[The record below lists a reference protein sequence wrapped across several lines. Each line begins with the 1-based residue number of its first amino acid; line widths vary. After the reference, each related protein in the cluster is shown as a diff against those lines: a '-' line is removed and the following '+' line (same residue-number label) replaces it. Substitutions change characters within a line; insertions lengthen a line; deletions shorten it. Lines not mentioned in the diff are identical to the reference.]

1 MSARRASA
9 PLLGILILLLGAGCG
24 WFGPRGVTHAR
35 GPDVADL
42 VADLPELAMP
52 AARTEKPTR
61 EDVMAAYE
69 RIYGQ
74 IPDPREDHAVGK
86 RLADLSMSVAEDRDI
101 AGERA
106 PYDAAIAL
114 YESLL
119 DQRSGEAQDEILYQL
134 ARAHDM
140 AGRTDRSLHYLDRL
154 IAEHPDSAYRVE
166 ARFRRGEIAFSQERY
181 GDASADYGFVVAQ
194 GPGTPYWQNAN
205 YMRGWAQFKRS
216 ELEPGLASFFTVI
229 DTLVASGD
237 ADDLAATD
245 RELLDDSFRVVTLAL
260 GYLDGA
266 ETLADQM
273 DALDRPAW
281 QYLAYQALADDYLE
295 RERYLDSVATW
306 QTFIDRN
313 PLDRRAP
320 AAHLGMI
327 ETLLAADFPS
337 EVQPKKV
344 AFVRGYGVNSEFW
357 SVHGEDVRQAYLQPL
372 QEFLEELA
380 KTSHAGAQETGQRAS
395 YLTAAEWYEELV
407 KTFPENPDTAEYLFL
422 LGEVYTEADEPG
434 SAVAAYQRVVREFP
448 DYPDAHEAGYA
459 AILGLE
465 RMAESAAPEE
475 RELWERVKI
484 DAQIEFAFVFT
495 GDPRAPE
502 VQTDAADSLFALG
515 EHASAVE
522 LADNLLATWPDVEWR
537 LRSTALT
544 IQGHGRFE
552 LERYADAE
560 TAYRNLL
567 AGPLDAA
574 ERPAITERLLATVY
588 RQAESAE
595 TAGEVELA
603 VGHFLRLSDIAPG
616 AQLAIQGHYDAVAV
630 TEAAGQTA
638 RAAGLLSSF
647 RDAHPDHPLARDVS
661 KRLASMYEQTGDMS
675 AAADEYVELAGSADD
690 PEVRRQSLYRAAEL
704 YLQQDNVAAAITHF
718 RDYANRYQ
726 RPLPQRLEAVH
737 QLDTL
742 YQQSGQEQQRRHWL
756 AEKIEIHRAMGRNA
770 GERATYLAAQ
780 AQFVLAEDTR
790 SAFAAVRLGHPLKES
805 LKRKQRVLKDAV
817 RAFEAAADYEVAE
830 FATASTYRIGTLF
843 TDLARSIMESDR
855 PDGLSALEAE
865 QYEIL
870 LEEQAFPFEE
880 QAITLHEINM
890 RRSWDG
896 LWDDWIENSF
906 AELGRLMPAR
916 FDKPELEVAYVES
929 IH

>member
-1 MSARRASA
+1 MIPARAA
-9 PLLGILILLLGAGCG
+9 TIVILLLAAGCG
-24 WFGPRGVTHAR
+24 WFGHSGVMDPR

-42 VADLPELAMP
+42 VRDLPELDLP
-52 AARTEKPTR
+52 PARTVKPSR

-74 IPDPREDHAVGK
+74 ISDPREDHAVGK
-86 RLADLSMSVAEDRDI
+86 RLADLTMSVGEDRDI
-101 AGERA
+101 AGDSA
-106 PYDAAIAL
+106 PYDAAITL

-119 DQRSGEAQDEILYQL
+119 DQAGGEAQDEILYQL

-154 IAEHPDSAYRVE
+154 IAEYPDSDYRVE

-181 GDASADYGFVVAQ
+181 GDASVDYGFVVAQ
-194 GPGTPYWQNAN
+194 GPDTAYWQNAN
-205 YMRGWAQFKRS
+205 YMRGWSQFKRS
-216 ELEPGLASFFTVI
+216 ELEPGLASFFAVI
-229 DTLVASGD
+229 DTLVAAGD
-237 ADDLAATD
+237 ADALAATD

-266 ETLADQM
+266 ETLAEQM
-273 DALDRPAW
+273 QNRGRPAW
-281 QYLAYQALADDYLE
+281 QYLAYQALADDYQRL
-295 RERYLDSVATW
+295 ERYLDSVATW
-306 QTFIDRN
+306 QTFIDEN

-320 AAHLGMI
+320 SAHLGMI

-337 EVQPKKV
+337 EVQPKKIG
-344 AFVRGYGVNSEFW
+344 FVRRYGVNSEFW
-357 SVHGEDVRQAYLQPL
+357 SVHGPDVRAAYLEPL

-380 KTSHAGAQETGQRAS
+380 KTSHASAQETGERAT

-465 RMAESAAPEE
+465 RMTQEAAADE

-502 VQTDAADSLFALG
+502 VQADAADSLFQLADY
-515 EHASAVE
+515 AAAVE
-522 LADNLLATWPDVEWR
+522 LADNLLVTWPDLEWR

-552 LERYADAE
+552 LGRYAEAE
-560 TAYRNLL
+560 SAYRALL
-567 AGPLDAA
+567 AGPMSDE

-588 RQAESAE
+588 KQGEAAEAE
-595 TAGEVELA
+595 AATDLA
-603 VGHFLRLSDIAPG
+603 VGHYLRLSDIAPG
-616 AQLAIQGHYDAVAV
+616 AQLAVQGHYDAVAV

-638 RAAGLLSSF
+638 RAAGLLAEF
-647 RDAHPDHPLARDVS
+647 RDAYPDHPLARDVS
-661 KRLASMYEQTGDMS
+661 KRLAAMYEQTGDVS
-675 AAADEYVELAGSADD
+675 AAADEYVDLAGSAED

-718 RDYANRYQ
+718 RDYASRYQ
-726 RPLPQRLEAVH
+726 RPFEQRLEAVH

-742 YQQSGQEQQRRHWL
+742 YQRSGAEAERRPWL

-770 GERATYLAAQ
+770 SERATYLAAQ

-790 SAFAAVRLGHPLKES
+790 RAFTGVRLSQPLKDS
-805 LKRKQRVLKDAV
+805 LKRKQRALKDAV
-817 RAFEAAADYEVAE
+817 AAYEAVADYQVAE
-830 FATASTYRIGTLF
+830 FATASTFQIGTLF
-843 TDLARSIMESDR
+843 TDLARAIMESDR
-855 PDGLSALEAE
+855 PGGLSELERE
-865 QYEIL
+865 QYDIL

-880 QAITLHEINM
+880 QAINLHEINM

-896 LWDDWIENSF
+896 LWDDWIARSF
-906 AELGRLMPAR
+906 GELSRLMPAR
-916 FDKPELEVAYVES
+916 FDKPEMEVAYVES

>member
-1 MSARRASA
+1 MTVLRTSV
-9 PLLGILILLLGAGCG
+9 LLALLAAAGCG
-24 WFGPRGVTHAR
+24 WFGPRGVMDTR

-42 VADLPELAMP
+42 VDDLPDLSMP
-52 AARTEKPTR
+52 APRTDKPTR

-74 IPDPREDHAVGK
+74 LPDPTEDHAVGK
-86 RLADLSMSVAEDRDI
+86 RLADLTMSVGEDRDI
-101 AGERA
+101 AGEA
-106 PYDAAIAL
+106 GPYEAAIAL

-119 DQRSGEAQDEILYQL
+119 DRDGGEAQDEILYQL

-140 AGRTDRSLHYLDRL
+140 AGRTARSLHYLDRL
-154 IAEHPDSAYRVE
+154 IDEHPGSRYLVE

-181 GDASADYGFVVAQ
+181 AEAATDYGFVVAQ
-194 GPGTPYWQNAN
+194 GPETPYWQNAN
-205 YMRGWAQFKRS
+205 YMRGWSQFKRS

-229 DTLVASGD
+229 DTLVSDGD
-237 ADDLAATD
+237 VDALAATD
-245 RELLDDSFRVVTLAL
+245 RELLNDSFRVVTLAL
-260 GYLDGA
+260 GYLDGPR
-266 ETLADQM
+266 TLAQQM
-273 DALDRPAW
+273 QALGRPGW
-281 QYLAYQALADDYLE
+281 QYLAYQALADDYHQ

-306 QTFIDRN
+306 QAFIDEN
-313 PLDRRAP
+313 PLDPRAP
-320 AAHLGMI
+320 SAHLGMI

-357 SVHGEDVRQAYLQPL
+357 AVHGPEVRGAYLEPL
-372 QEFLEELA
+372 QAFLEELA
-380 KTSHAGAQETGQRAS
+380 KTSHASAQETGERAT
-395 YLTAAEWYEELV
+395 YRNAAEWYEELIE
-407 KTFPENPDTAEYLFL
+407 TFPENPDTAEYLFL

-434 SAVAAYQRVVREFP
+434 QAVAAYQRVVREFP

-465 RMAESAAPEE
+465 RMVAEAAPEE
-475 RELWERVKI
+475 RELWQRVKI

-502 VQTDAADSLFALG
+502 VQTDAADGLFALG
-515 EHASAVE
+515 EYQPAVE
-522 LADNLLATWPDVEWR
+522 LAENLLATWPDLAWR

-552 LERYADAE
+552 LGRYDEAE
-560 TAYRNLL
+560 SAYRALL
-567 AGPLDAA
+567 AGPVPEAD
-574 ERPAITERLLATVY
+574 RPALLERLLAAVY
-588 RQAESAE
+588 RQGEAAEAE
-595 TAGEVELA
+595 GAVEVA

-638 RAAGLLSSF
+638 RAAGLLDGF
-647 RDAHPDHPLARDVS
+647 RDAYPDHPLARDVS
-661 KRLASMYEQTGDMS
+661 KRLAAMYEQTGDMS
-675 AAADEYVELAGSADD
+675 AAADEYVDLAGRADD

-704 YLQQDNVAAAITHF
+704 YLEQDNVAAAVTHF
-718 RDYANRYQ
+718 RDYANRYE
-726 RPLPQRLEAVH
+726 RPIEQRLEAVH
-737 QLDTL
+737 HLDAL
-742 YQQSGQEQQRRHWL
+742 YQRTGETDKRRHWL
-756 AEKIEIHRAMGRNA
+756 EEKIDIHRAMGRA
-770 GERATYLAAQ
+770 ATERATYLAAQ
-780 AQFVLAEDTR
+780 AQYVLADDAR
-790 SAFAAVRLGHPLKES
+790 QAFATVRLTHPLKDS
-805 LKRKQRVLKDAV
+805 LKRKQRALKSAV
-817 RAFEAAADYEVAE
+817 RAYEAVADYQVAE

-843 TDLARSIMESDR
+843 TDLAQAIMESDR
-855 PDGLSALEAE
+855 PGELSELERA
-865 QYEIL
+865 QYDIL

-896 LWDDWIENSF
+896 LWDDWIEKSF

-916 FDKPELEVAYVES
+916 FDKREVEVAYVES